1 MSNERKKIFV
11 ELPKVKKFIEG
22 QSEAVR
28 DEYDLIVD
36 ELERDG
42 TLSMPKAEK
51 IAGENLFAIRV
62 IRAGNVRVFYV
73 YGLGKYVYAISGY
86 VKKTRQIPDA
96 EMELAR
102 RIVKLLKQEK
112 MIK

>member
-1 MSNERKKIFV
+1 MPDNRKKIFV
-11 ELPKVKKFIEG
+11 ELPRVTKFFES
-22 QSEAVR
+22 QPVEVR

-36 ELERDG
+36 ELELAG
-42 TLSMPKAEK
+42 NLSMPKAEK

-73 YGLGKYVYAISGY
+73 YGLDKYVYGISGY

-96 EMELAR
+96 EMNQAR
-102 RIVKLLKQEK
+102 RIIKLLKQENLVK
-112 MIK
+112 